1 MVRLAPIRVSVGVG
15 RGAVRLLERVPI
27 PESLILRKN
36 FRAGLT
42 EKLIT
47 SQEGYQLYFCIGGG
61 GEGGEGG
68 GWAELLLNCCYKRHF
83 ESINYDFQL

>member
-1 MVRLAPIRVSVGVG
+1 MYAWFAWRRFGCLLAW
-15 RGAVRLLERVPI
+15 GAVGLFGRVPI
-27 PESLILRKN
+27 PGSLILRKK
-36 FRAGLT
+36 FKTGLA

-61 GEGGEGG
+61 GGG
-68 GWAELLLNCCYKRHF
+68 AELLLNCCYKRHF